1 MPYSIEEL
9 NLLLKSGN
17 EDQLSEPDLS
27 YLKEMSDG
35 DNTFEKEMIEMFLNN
50 EPPTKDLLIDAMKR
64 DDLNDLRF
72 IIHKLINQL
81 NFVGII
87 SVIPVLKIIERR
99 EEEMPDLN
107 EMLTKIISIIDLG
120 AEKLKLMI
128 QQ

>member
-1 MPYSIEEL
+1 
-9 NLLLKSGN
+9 
-17 EDQLSEPDLS
+17 
-27 YLKEMSDG
+27 
-35 DNTFEKEMIEMFLNN
+35 
-50 EPPTKDLLIDAMKR
+50 
-64 DDLNDLRF
+64 
-72 IIHKLINQL
+72 L